1 MVIPERRM
9 PLIECSTNACI
20 KLITRTRRQHRF
32 PQEKAAFIVNTLI
45 DQSACMLWCLSRGQL
60 HSNAVMTIK
69 LMRRRWSNEW
79 SAAPRSAPAPATG
92 GSISFHETRST
103 QTHSHALYCAT
114 CINFTSGGHLM
125 LPESSS
131 VRGQSSEK
139 YKRRQHD
146 VSSAQPVSFLP
157 PLMFAKCAWHLP
169 QICFANASAPFE
181 VGKSTDFTL
190 LRIGVDVL
198 GPWMAQMG

>member
-114 CINFTSGGHLM
+114 CTNFTSGGHLM
-125 LPESSS
+125 L
-131 VRGQSSEK
+131 
-139 YKRRQHD
+139 
-146 VSSAQPVSFLP
+146 SFPRAAVCAAKARKSINVVNTTSP
-157 PLMFAKCAWHLP
+157 PPSLSLFCHLSCL
-169 QICFANASAPFE
+169 QNARDTCRKFVLRMRAL
-181 VGKSTDFTL
+181 L
-190 LRIGVDVL
+190 LRSGNPL
-198 GPWMAQMG
+198 TSLFCA